1 MSNNYQLD
9 SYYEVLGT
17 TSDGG
22 VAILETT
29 FEYLETPFEYINA
42 HKGATGAIVYPVSY
56 EEIVRALT
64 DDEKEDYY
72 EENWRVD
79 AGEPHGTTLGLKE
92 WTADIW
98 DDEYLDS
105 RFENY
110 EHLETEDIA
119 KAVGADVVPER
130 YTVVALGRMF
140 PSAIDAEDF
149 TPLDTDR
156 VRELIALIRDTES

>member
-1 MSNNYQLD
+1 MSNKFQRD

-22 VAILETT
+22 VVILETT
-29 FEYLETPFEYINA
+29 FNYELPYDHT
-42 HKGATGAIVYPVSY
+42 GATGALVYPVSY
-56 EEIVRALT
+56 EEIERALA
-64 DDEKEDYY
+64 DDEKESYY
-72 EENWRVD
+72 EEFWRCD
-79 AGEPHGTTLGLKE
+79 AGESNGTTLGLRE
-92 WTADIW
+92 WVADIW

-130 YTVVALGRMF
+130 YTVVGLGRMF
-140 PSAIDAEDF
+140 PSVIDAEDF

-156 VRELIALIRDTES
+156 VRELIALIRDIES

>member
-22 VAILETT
+22 VVILETT

-42 HKGATGAIVYPVSY
+42 HKGATGALVYPVS
-56 EEIVRALT
+56 EDTIELALG
-64 DDEKEDYY
+64 DEKEDYY
-72 EENWRVD
+72 EEFWRED
-79 AGEPHGTTLGLKE
+79 AGESNGTTLGLTE
-92 WTADIW
+92 WVANIW

-156 VRELIALIRDTES
+156 VRELIALIRDIES

>member
-1 MSNNYQLD
+1 MSNNYQRD

-29 FEYLETPFEYINA
+29 FNYELNYD
-42 HKGATGAIVYPVSY
+42 HKGATGALVYPVS
-56 EEIVRALT
+56 EDTIEQALG
-64 DDEKEDYY
+64 DEKEDYY
-72 EENWRVD
+72 EEFWRED
-79 AGEPHGTTLGLKE
+79 AGESNGTTLGLTE
-92 WTADIW
+92 WVADIW

-130 YTVVALGRMF
+130 YTVVELGRMF

-156 VRELIALIRDTES
+156 VRELIALIRDIES

>member
-1 MSNNYQLD
+1 MSINTTRHATH
-9 SYYEVLGT
+9 YYEVIGT

-22 VAILETT
+22 VVILEEV
-29 FEYLETPFEYINA
+29 FKYPDGF
-42 HKGATGAIVYPVSY
+42 KGATGALVYPVS
-56 EEIVRALT
+56 EDEIELSIV
-64 DDEKEDYY
+64 DEKEDYY
-72 EENWRVD
+72 EEYWRED
-79 AGEPHGTTLGLKE
+79 AGESNGTTLGLTE
-92 WTADIW
+92 WVANIW

-130 YTVVALGRMF
+130 YTVVGLGRMF
-140 PSAIDAEDF
+140 PSVIDEEDF

-156 VRELIALIRDTES
+156 VRELIALIRDIES

>member
-22 VAILETT
+22 VVILETT
-29 FEYLETPFEYINA
+29 FNYEPLYD
-42 HKGATGAIVYPVSY
+42 HKGATGALVYPVSY

-72 EENWRVD
+72 EEIWRVD
-79 AGEPHGTTLGLKE
+79 AGEPNGTTLGLKE

>member
-22 VAILETT
+22 VVILETT
-29 FEYLETPFEYINA
+29 FNYEPLYDHN
-42 HKGATGAIVYPVSY
+42 GATGALVYPVSY

>member
-1 MSNNYQLD
+1 MSNNYQRD

-22 VAILETT
+22 VVILETT
-29 FEYLETPFEYINA
+29 FNYELHYD
-42 HKGATGAIVYPVSY
+42 HKGATGALVYPVS
-56 EEIVRALT
+56 EDEIERALG
-64 DDEKEDYY
+64 DEKEEYY
-72 EENWRVD
+72 EEFWRED
-79 AGEPHGTTLGLKE
+79 AGESNGTTLGLTE
-92 WTADIW
+92 WVANIW

-130 YTVVALGRMF
+130 YTIVSLGRMF

-156 VRELIALIRDTES
+156 VRELIALIRDIES

>member
-1 MSNNYQLD
+1 MSNNYQRD

-22 VAILETT
+22 VVILETT
-29 FEYLETPFEYINA
+29 FNYESLYD
-42 HKGATGAIVYPVSY
+42 HKGATGALVYPVS
-56 EEIVRALT
+56 EDTIERALT
-64 DDEKEDYY
+64 DDEKEEYY
-72 EENWRVD
+72 EEFWRED
-79 AGEPHGTTLGLKE
+79 AGESNGTTLGLTE
-92 WTADIW
+92 WVANIW
-98 DDEYLDS
+98 DDEYIDS

-110 EHLETEDIA
+110 EHLATEDIA

-156 VRELIALIRDTES
+156 VRELSALIRDIES

>member
-1 MSNNYQLD
+1 MSNNYQRD

-17 TSDGG
+17 TSEGG
-22 VAILETT
+22 VVILETI
-29 FEYLETPFEYINA
+29 FNNETLYDY
-42 HKGATGAIVYPVSY
+42 KGATGALVYPVS
-56 EEIVRALT
+56 EDTIECALT
-64 DDEKEDYY
+64 DDEKGDYY
-72 EENWRVD
+72 EEFWRED
-79 AGEPHGTTLGLKE
+79 AGEPHGTTLGLRE
-92 WTADIW
+92 WVADIW

-110 EHLETEDIA
+110 ERLETEDIA

-156 VRELIALIRDTES
+156 VRELIALIRDIES

>member
-1 MSNNYQLD
+1 MSSNNTRHATG
-9 SYYEVLGT
+9 YYEVIGT

-22 VAILETT
+22 VVILEEV
-29 FEYLETPFEYINA
+29 FKYQDGF
-42 HKGATGAIVYPVSY
+42 KGATGALVYPVSY
-56 EEIVRALT
+56 DEIERALS

-72 EENWRVD
+72 EEIWRGD
-79 AGEPHGTTLGLKE
+79 AREPNGTILGLTE
-92 WTADIW
+92 WVADIW

-130 YTVVALGRMF
+130 YTVVGLGRMF
-140 PSAIDAEDF
+140 PSAIGAEDF

-156 VRELIALIRDTES
+156 ARELIALIRDIES

>member
-1 MSNNYQLD
+1 MSNNYQRD

-22 VAILETT
+22 VVILETT
-29 FEYLETPFEYINA
+29 FNYESLYD
-42 HKGATGAIVYPVSY
+42 HKGATGALVYPVS
-56 EEIVRALT
+56 EDTIERALT
-64 DDEKEDYY
+64 DDEKEEYY
-72 EENWRVD
+72 EEFWRED
-79 AGEPHGTTLGLKE
+79 AGESNGTTLGLTE
-92 WTADIW
+92 WVANIW
-98 DDEYLDS
+98 DDEYIDS

-156 VRELIALIRDTES
+156 VRELSALIRDIEG

>member
-1 MSNNYQLD
+1 MSNNYQRD

-22 VAILETT
+22 VVILEEVFKYPDE
-29 FEYLETPFEYINA
+29 FE
-42 HKGATGAIVYPVSY
+42 GATGALVYPVS
-56 EEIVRALT
+56 EDEIERALS

-72 EENWRVD
+72 EEFWRGD
-79 AGEPHGTTLGLKE
+79 AGESNGTTLGLTE
-92 WTADIW
+92 WVADIW

-130 YTVVALGRMF
+130 YTVAALGRMF

-156 VRELIALIRDTES
+156 VRELIALIRDIES

>member
-1 MSNNYQLD
+1 MSNNCQRDPYF
-9 SYYEVLGT
+9 EVLGT

-22 VAILETT
+22 VVILEEV
-29 FEYLETPFEYINA
+29 FKYPDGF
-42 HKGATGAIVYPVSY
+42 KGATGALVYPVS
-56 EEIVRALT
+56 EDEIERAFG
-64 DDEKEDYY
+64 DEKEDYY
-72 EENWRVD
+72 EEFWRED
-79 AGEPHGTTLGLKE
+79 AGESNGTTLGLTE
-92 WTADIW
+92 WVANIW

-130 YTVVALGRMF
+130 YTVVELGRMF

-156 VRELIALIRDTES
+156 VRELIALIRDIES

>member
-1 MSNNYQLD
+1 MSNNYQRD

-22 VAILETT
+22 VVILETT
-29 FEYLETPFEYINA
+29 FKYD
-42 HKGATGAIVYPVSY
+42 HKGAAGALVYPVS
-56 EEIVRALT
+56 EDTIEQALG
-64 DDEKEDYY
+64 DEKEDYY
-72 EENWRVD
+72 EEFWRED
-79 AGEPHGTTLGLKE
+79 AGESNGTTLGLTE
-92 WTADIW
+92 WVANIW

-156 VRELIALIRDTES
+156 VRELIALIRDIES

>member
-1 MSNNYQLD
+1 MSNNYQRD

-22 VAILETT
+22 VVILETT
-29 FEYLETPFEYINA
+29 FEYPETPLEYINA
-42 HKGATGAIVYPVSY
+42 HKGATGVLVYPVS
-56 EEIVRALT
+56 EDTIERALG
-64 DDEKEDYY
+64 DEKEDYY
-72 EENWRVD
+72 EEFWRED
-79 AGEPHGTTLGLKE
+79 AGESNGTTLGLTE
-92 WTADIW
+92 WVANIW

-130 YTVVALGRMF
+130 YTVVGLGRMF
-140 PSAIDAEDF
+140 PSVIDAEDF

-156 VRELIALIRDTES
+156 VREIIAFIRDIES

>member
-1 MSNNYQLD
+1 MSNNYQRD

-22 VAILETT
+22 VVILETT
-29 FEYLETPFEYINA
+29 FNYESLYD
-42 HKGATGAIVYPVSY
+42 HKGATGALVYPVS
-56 EEIVRALT
+56 EDTIERALT
-64 DDEKEDYY
+64 DDEKEEYY
-72 EENWRVD
+72 EEFWRED
-79 AGEPHGTTLGLKE
+79 AGESNGTTLGLTE
-92 WTADIW
+92 WVANIW
-98 DDEYLDS
+98 DDEYIDS

-156 VRELIALIRDTES
+156 VRELIALIRDIES

>member
-1 MSNNYQLD
+1 MSNNYQRD
-9 SYYEVLGT
+9 PYFEVLGT

-22 VAILETT
+22 VVILETT
-29 FEYLETPFEYINA
+29 FNYETPYE
-42 HKGATGAIVYPVSY
+42 HKGATGALVYPVSY
-56 EEIVRALT
+56 EEIVHALT

-72 EENWRVD
+72 EEIWRVD
-79 AGEPHGTTLGLKE
+79 AGEPNGTTLGLKE
-92 WTADIW
+92 WVADIW

-110 EHLETEDIA
+110 EQLETEDIA

>member
-1 MSNNYQLD
+1 MSNNYQRD

-22 VAILETT
+22 VVILETT
-29 FEYLETPFEYINA
+29 FKYESLND
-42 HKGATGAIVYPVSY
+42 HKGATGAIVYPVS
-56 EEIVRALT
+56 EDTIERALT
-64 DDEKEDYY
+64 DDEKEEYY
-72 EENWRVD
+72 EEFWRCD
-79 AGEPHGTTLGLKE
+79 AGEPYGTTLGLKE
-92 WTADIW
+92 WVSDIW

-130 YTVVALGRMF
+130 YTVVSLGRMF
-140 PSAIDAEDF
+140 PIAIDGEDF

-156 VRELIALIRDTES
+156 VRELIALIRDIES

>member
-1 MSNNYQLD
+1 MSNNYQRD
-9 SYYEVLGT
+9 TYYEVLGT

-22 VAILETT
+22 VVILENT
-29 FEYLETPFEYINA
+29 FNYETLYD
-42 HKGATGAIVYPVSY
+42 HKGATGALVYPVSY
-56 EEIVRALT
+56 EEIERALA
-64 DDEKEDYY
+64 DDEKEAYY
-72 EENWRVD
+72 EEFWRED
-79 AGEPHGTTLGLKE
+79 AGEPNGTTMGLTE
-92 WTADIW
+92 WVSDIG

-110 EHLETEDIA
+110 ERLETEDIA

-156 VRELIALIRDTES
+156 VRELFALIRDIES

>member
-1 MSNNYQLD
+1 MSNNYQRD

-22 VAILETT
+22 VVILETT
-29 FEYLETPFEYINA
+29 FNYESLYD
-42 HKGATGAIVYPVSY
+42 HKGATGALVYPVS
-56 EEIVRALT
+56 EDTIERALT
-64 DDEKEDYY
+64 DDEKEEYY
-72 EENWRVD
+72 EEFWRED
-79 AGEPHGTTLGLKE
+79 AGESNGTTLGLTE
-92 WTADIW
+92 WVANIW
-98 DDEYLDS
+98 DDEYIDS

-156 VRELIALIRDTES
+156 VRELSALIRDIES

>member
-1 MSNNYQLD
+1 MSNNYQRD

-17 TSDGG
+17 TSDES
-22 VAILETT
+22 VVILETMFNYKT
-29 FEYLETPFEYINA
+29 LYD
-42 HKGATGAIVYPVSY
+42 HKGATGALVYPVS
-56 EEIVRALT
+56 EDMIERALT

-72 EENWRVD
+72 EEFWRED
-79 AGEPHGTTLGLKE
+79 AGESNGTTLGLTE
-92 WTADIW
+92 WVSNVW

-110 EHLETEDIA
+110 ERLETEDIA

-130 YTVVALGRMF
+130 YTVVVLGRMF

-156 VRELIALIRDTES
+156 VRELFALIRDIES

>member
-1 MSNNYQLD
+1 MSNNYQRD

-22 VAILETT
+22 VVILETT
-29 FEYLETPFEYINA
+29 FNNESLYD
-42 HKGATGAIVYPVSY
+42 HKGTTGALVYPVSY
-56 EEIVRALT
+56 EEIERAIT

-72 EENWRVD
+72 EEFWRAD
-79 AGEPHGTTLGLKE
+79 AGESNGTTLGLTE
-92 WTADIW
+92 WVADIW

-130 YTVVALGRMF
+130 YTVVGLGRMF
-140 PSAIDAEDF
+140 PSVIDAEDF

-156 VRELIALIRDTES
+156 VRELIALIRDIES

>member
-1 MSNNYQLD
+1 MSNNYKRHATC
-9 SYYEVLGT
+9 YYDVIGT

-22 VAILETT
+22 VVILEEV
-29 FEYLETPFEYINA
+29 FKYPDGF
-42 HKGATGAIVYPVSY
+42 KGATGALVYPVS
-56 EEIVRALT
+56 EDEIERALS

-72 EENWRVD
+72 EEFWRGD
-79 AGEPHGTTLGLKE
+79 AGESNGTTLGLTE
-92 WTADIW
+92 WVADIW

-130 YTVVALGRMF
+130 YTVAALGRMF

-156 VRELIALIRDTES
+156 VRELIALIRDIES

>member
-1 MSNNYQLD
+1 MSNNYQRD
-9 SYYEVLGT
+9 SYYDVIGT

-22 VAILETT
+22 VVILEEV
-29 FEYLETPFEYINA
+29 FKYPDGF
-42 HKGATGAIVYPVSY
+42 KGATGVMVYPVS
-56 EEIVRALT
+56 EELIERALS

-72 EENWRVD
+72 EEFWRED
-79 AGEPHGTTLGLKE
+79 AGESNGTTLGLTE
-92 WTADIW
+92 WVATNIG
-98 DDEYLDS
+98 DDEYIDS

-156 VRELIALIRDTES
+156 VRELIALIRDIES

>member
-1 MSNNYQLD
+1 MSINTTRHATH
-9 SYYEVLGT
+9 YYEVIGT

-22 VAILETT
+22 VVILEEV
-29 FEYLETPFEYINA
+29 FKYPDGF
-42 HKGATGAIVYPVSY
+42 KGATGALVYPVS
-56 EEIVRALT
+56 EDEIERALV
-64 DDEKEDYY
+64 DEKEDYY
-72 EENWRVD
+72 EEFWRED
-79 AGEPHGTTLGLKE
+79 AGESNGTTLGLTE
-92 WTADIW
+92 WVANIW
-98 DDEYLDS
+98 DDEYIDS

-140 PSAIDAEDF
+140 PSVIDAEDF

-156 VRELIALIRDTES
+156 VRELIALIRDIES

>member
-1 MSNNYQLD
+1 MSNNYQRD

-22 VAILETT
+22 VVILETT
-29 FEYLETPFEYINA
+29 FNYESLYD
-42 HKGATGAIVYPVSY
+42 HKGATGALVYPVS
-56 EEIVRALT
+56 EDAIERALT

-72 EENWRVD
+72 EEFWRCD
-79 AGEPHGTTLGLKE
+79 AGEPNGTTLGLTE
-92 WTADIW
+92 WVANIW

-130 YTVVALGRMF
+130 YTVVGLGRMF

-156 VRELIALIRDTES
+156 VRELIALIRDIES